1 MGPMSPRSPLDLE
14 EKFARAE
21 QYPGC
26 KLQPVEDYLKL
37 QGRFRHLFEP
47 SMQTAVIAHI
57 QERVN
62 AYWAQVKK
70 PK

>member
-1 MGPMSPRSPLDLE
+1 MKAVLE

-21 QYPGC
+21 KYPGC

-47 SMQTAVIAHI
+47 PVQTAVIAHI
-57 QERVN
+57 Q
-62 AYWAQVKK
+62 
-70 PK
+70 